1 MTKSNR
7 KECYARAVYQA
18 QKEYKRHSKTSSKVF
33 FFEQI
38 ILNVMQILRSEDCK
52 SNSNL
57 KSIKRKQHEQRVSKT
72 AECGVGRT
80 ERSPVWLELH
90 NNGRPF
96 SFQGYWGIVEG
107 FLAKGCEC

>member
-1 MTKSNR
+1 MHVLCTKHKKNIKDILKPLQR
-7 KECYARAVYQA
+7 
-18 QKEYKRHSKTSSKVF
+18 F